1 MALRKLRVA
10 LIQKSLV
17 HQSVVLIESFDL
29 MLVELLTI
37 AACERIDIFK
47 LDFQRLTDEILVGSI
62 EMKNSLD
69 SKL

>member
-29 MLVELLTI
+29 MLVELLTV

-62 EMKNSLD
+62 EMKKSLE

>member
-10 LIQKSLV
+10 LIQESLV

-62 EMKNSLD
+62 EMKNSLE